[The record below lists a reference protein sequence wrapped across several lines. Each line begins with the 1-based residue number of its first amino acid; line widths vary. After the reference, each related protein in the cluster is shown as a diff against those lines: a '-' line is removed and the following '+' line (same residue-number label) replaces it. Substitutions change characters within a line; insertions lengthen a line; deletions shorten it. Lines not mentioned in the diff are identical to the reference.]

1 MDFDRYEIYNRRNIQ
16 DRQVDTLI
24 GLSKAFIADRVVN
37 QAEAEC
43 LHAWLVQSSASKN
56 HIIMNLLSK
65 VAPMMEDGEL
75 DAEES
80 AELFNLLQKFSG
92 GEAKSDEVFKT
103 TRLPVCSPAPKIN
116 FQGSNFLFTGTC
128 AFGTRQQ
135 CQGVIERLGGINIT
149 SVTRKLDYLILG
161 DYVTSSWAHETFG
174 RKIEKAM
181 QYRDAGIPLS
191 IVTEEHWLTEAGL

>member
-24 GLSKAFIADRVVN
+24 GLSKGFIADRVVN
-37 QAEAEC
+37 QAEAEH
-43 LHAWLVQSSASKN
+43 LYAWLVKSSASGN
-56 HIIMNLLSK
+56 PIVLNLLGK

-75 DAEES
+75 DEEE
-80 AELFNLLQKFSG
+80 ATELFNLLQSLSG
-92 GEAKSDEVFKT
+92 GEAKLDEAFKT
-103 TRLPVCSPAPKIN
+103 TNLPVCSPAPKIN
-116 FQGSNFLFTGTC
+116 FQGSKFLFTGTC
-128 AFGTRQQ
+128 FFGTRQQ
-135 CQGVIERLGGINIT
+135 CQEATERLGGINIT

-161 DYVTSSWAHETFG
+161 KYVTSSWAHETFG

-181 QYRDAGIPLS
+181 QYRDTGIPLS